1 MKKLKNKVFYTIL
14 LILSICLFSIIFI
27 FNTKNY
33 IEQKNKIIDSLEML
47 SNNKKDNDLVPP
59 EKPLDDKNMNDNK
72 GEIRYMDSVIY
83 TVLIDSNNNI
93 KEVINHS
100 NNDISQEEIK
110 NIATNILS
118 SNKIKKMKINFLYFS
133 KYSYLYNSNDS
144 LVIYDN
150 TNIRNNLRASLVISL
165 IILVVL
171 FIFFYYISKIITRW
185 ITNPVGDT
193 FNKQKE
199 FIEDASHELKTPL
212 SVIISS
218 ADMLKVT
225 KENEKWIKNIK
236 YESDR
241 MNYLI
246 SNLLDLASSE
256 KKETFSFENK
266 NLSEIVEL
274 SLLAFEGRAYEE
286 NVKLEYDVQSNIY
299 MSLDENSIKQL
310 VEILLDNAI
319 KHSLKSETVNV
330 ILKMVGNDITLLV
343 SNKGDTIPKEDEEKI
358 FDRFYKIDKS
368 RNRKKGTYGL
378 GLAIAKNIVI
388 NHNGVISASSK
399 DNIITFKVLFKK

>member
-33 IEQKNKIIDSLEML
+33 MEQKNKIIDSLEML
-47 SNNKKDNDLVPP
+47 SNNKKDDDLVPP

-72 GEIRYMDSVIY
+72 DEIRYMDSVIY

-100 NNDISQEEIK
+100 NNDISQGKIK
-110 NIATNILS
+110 KIATNILS

-133 KYSYLYNSNDS
+133 KYSYLYNSKDS

-150 TNIRNNLRASLVISL
+150 TNIRNTLRTSLFISL
-165 IILVVL
+165 IIFVVL

-185 ITNPVGDT
+185 ITNPVGDA

-256 KKETFSFENK
+256 KKETFTFENK

-286 NVKLEYDVQSNIY
+286 NVKLKYDVQSNIY

-319 KHSLKSETVNV
+319 KHSLKGKIVNV
-330 ILKMVGNDITLLV
+330 ILKVAGNDITLLV
-343 SNKGDTIPKEDEEKI
+343 SNKGDTIPKEEEEKI

-388 NHNGVISASSK
+388 NHNGVISASS
-399 DNIITFKVLFKK
+399 NHSITTFKVLFKK

>member
-33 IEQKNKIIDSLEML
+33 MEQKNKIIDSLEML

-72 GEIRYMDSVIY
+72 DEIRYMDSVIY

-110 NIATNILS
+110 KIATNILS

-133 KYSYLYNSNDS
+133 KYSYLYNSKDS

-150 TNIRNNLRASLVISL
+150 TNIRNTLRTSLFISL

-185 ITNPVGDT
+185 ITNPVGDA

-218 ADMLKVT
+218 ADMLKIT

-256 KKETFSFENK
+256 KKETFTFENK

-286 NVKLEYDVQSNIY
+286 NVKLKYDVQSNIY

-319 KHSLKSETVNV
+319 KHSLKGKIVNV
-330 ILKMVGNDITLLV
+330 ILKMTGNDITLLV
-343 SNKGDTIPKEDEEKI
+343 SNKGDTIPKEEEEKI

-399 DNIITFKVLFKK
+399 DDITTFKILFKK

>member
-47 SNNKKDNDLVPP
+47 SNDKKDNDLVPP

-72 GEIRYMDSVIY
+72 DEIRYMDSVIY
-83 TVLIDSNNNI
+83 TVLIDFNNNI

-100 NNDISQEEIK
+100 NNNISQEEIK

-150 TNIRNNLRASLVISL
+150 TNIRNNLTASLVISL

-171 FIFFYYISKIITRW
+171 FIFFYYISKIITGW

-256 KKETFSFENK
+256 KKETFLFENK

-274 SLLAFEGRAYEE
+274 SLLTFEGRAYEE
-286 NVKLEYDVQSNIY
+286 NVKLKYDVQSNIY

-343 SNKGDTIPKEDEEKI
+343 SNKGDIISKEEEEKI

-399 DNIITFKVLFKK
+399 DDITTFKVLFKK

>member
-59 EKPLDDKNMNDNK
+59 EKPLDDKNMSDNK
-72 GEIRYMDSVIY
+72 DEIRYMDSVIY

-150 TNIRNNLRASLVISL
+150 TNIRNNLTASLVISL

-286 NVKLEYDVQSNIY
+286 NVKLKYDVQSNIY

-343 SNKGDTIPKEDEEKI
+343 SNKGDTIPKEEEEKI

-399 DNIITFKVLFKK
+399 DNITTFKVLFKK

>member
-59 EKPLDDKNMNDNK
+59 EKPLDDKDMNDNK
-72 GEIRYMDSVIY
+72 DEIRYMDSVIY

-100 NNDISQEEIK
+100 NNDISQEKIK
-110 NIATNILS
+110 RIATSILS

-133 KYSYLYNSNDS
+133 KYSYLYNSKDS

-150 TNIRNNLRASLVISL
+150 TNVRNNLRISLLISL
-165 IILVVL
+165 IIFIVL

-218 ADMLKVT
+218 ADMLKIT

-286 NVKLEYDVQSNIY
+286 NVKLKYDVQSNIY

-319 KHSLKSETVNV
+319 KHSLKGEMVNV
-330 ILKMVGNDITLLV
+330 ILKMVNNDITLLV
-343 SNKGDTIPKEDEEKI
+343 SNKGDIIPKEEEEKI

-388 NHNGVISASSK
+388 NHNGVISASSN
-399 DNIITFKVLFKK
+399 DSITTFKVLFKK

>member
-33 IEQKNKIIDSLEML
+33 MEQKNKIIDSLEML
-47 SNNKKDNDLVPP
+47 SNNKKDDDLVPP

-72 GEIRYMDSVIY
+72 DEIRYMDSVIY

-110 NIATNILS
+110 KIATNILS

-133 KYSYLYNSNDS
+133 KYSYLYNSKDS

-150 TNIRNNLRASLVISL
+150 TNIRNTLRTSLFISL

-185 ITNPVGDT
+185 ITNPVGDA

-286 NVKLEYDVQSNIY
+286 NVKLKYDVQSNIY

-319 KHSLKSETVNV
+319 KHSLKGKIVNV
-330 ILKMVGNDITLLV
+330 ILKVAGNDITLLV
-343 SNKGDTIPKEDEEKI
+343 SNKGDTIPKEEEEKI

-399 DNIITFKVLFKK
+399 DDITTFKVLFKK